1 MNILVETLV
10 PMRQLIHTPAQVGE
24 IVRGRRKARRISQH
38 DLASKAGISQ
48 SRMSI
53 LEADPSAL
61 PLERL
66 LLLLK
71 LLGLEL
77 VIQDRSEE
85 PNSKAR
91 W

>member
-1 MNILVETLV
+1 
-10 PMRQLIHTPAQVGE
+10 MRQLIQTPTQAGE
-24 IVRGRRKARRISQH
+24 IIRGRRKARRISQY
-38 DLASKAGISQ
+38 DLASKTGISQ

-53 LEADPSAL
+53 LEADPSTL

-77 VIQDRSEE
+77 VIQDRTGGSG
-85 PNSKAR
+85 SKAQ

>member
-1 MNILVETLV
+1 
-10 PMRQLIHTPAQVGE
+10 MRQLIQTPTQVGE
-24 IVRGRRKARRISQH
+24 IIRGRRKARRISQH
-38 DLASKAGISQ
+38 ELASKAGISQ

-53 LEADPSAL
+53 LEADPSTL

-77 VIQDRSEE
+77 VIQDRTEE
-85 PNSKAR
+85 RGSKAQ